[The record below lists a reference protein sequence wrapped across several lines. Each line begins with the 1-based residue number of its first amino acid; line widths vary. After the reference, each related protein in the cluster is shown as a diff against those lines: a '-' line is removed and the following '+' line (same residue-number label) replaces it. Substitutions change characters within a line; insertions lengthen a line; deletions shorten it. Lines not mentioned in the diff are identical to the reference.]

1 MKNGIAGKSI
11 RLIGV
16 ALLVATA
23 FAAQARDPGEPMMQ
37 QDVLISE
44 AFLSSHPDLINRL
57 RGFGELQRGS
67 PHRAANY
74 FRRAS
79 RYADKTS
86 QAMYAEMLWTGNGV
100 ARDRPAAYA
109 WMDLAAERGYT
120 NLLAAREHYWES
132 LDAAEQ
138 ARAIEIGRRVYAEYG
153 DDVAKPRM
161 ELVLQRAL
169 NRTTGS
175 RTGSKGLAGNLKIL
189 IPDAGGM
196 WMTLGAEDF
205 YRDEYWKP
213 TEYWTWKDLYIEGPK
228 RGTATA
234 GDLHDTRPTPP
245 KPAPR
250 GKQ

>member
-1 MKNGIAGKSI
+1 MERRINGNLG
-11 RLIGV
+11 RLIAV
-16 ALLVATA
+16 ALWAA
-23 FAAQARDPGEPMMQ
+23 AASAAQARDPGEPMMQ

-67 PHRAANY
+67 PRRAANY

-132 LDAAEQ
+132 LDAGER
-138 ARAIEIGRRVYAEYG
+138 RAALEIGRKVYAEYG

-161 ELVLQRAL
+161 ELVLKRAL
-169 NRTTGS
+169 NRITGS

-189 IPDAGGM
+189 IPGAGGV
-196 WMTLGAEDF
+196 WTRLDAEDF
-205 YRDEYWKP
+205 YRDEYWRP

-228 RGTATA
+228 RGTVTA
-234 GDLHDTRPTPP
+234 GDLHDTRPRPP

-250 GKQ
+250 GKK